1 MNEVNKTVEKDQ
13 SEDMIIKYLT
23 DSLTDSE
30 QERFR
35 TLISTD
41 QSFRMELSLSIAAL
55 ALSDSVAG
63 DVI

>member
-1 MNEVNKTVEKDQ
+1 MNEINKTVAIDE

-23 DSLTDSE
+23 DYLTDSE

-55 ALSDSVAG
+55 ALSGSVAV
-63 DVI
+63 DMI

>member
-1 MNEVNKTVEKDQ
+1 MNEINKTVAIDQ

-23 DSLTDSE
+23 DYLTDSE

-55 ALSDSVAG
+55 ALSGSVAV
-63 DVI
+63 DMI